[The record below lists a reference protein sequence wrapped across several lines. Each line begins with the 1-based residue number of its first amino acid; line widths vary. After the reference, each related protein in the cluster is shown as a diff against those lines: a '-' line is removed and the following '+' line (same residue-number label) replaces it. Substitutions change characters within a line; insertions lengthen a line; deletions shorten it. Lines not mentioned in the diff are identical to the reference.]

1 VSSRISTVLLCGLF
15 ACKGGVGEPATPV
28 ATSTTIARTGNN
40 IVSTM
45 FEATDPG
52 WIHDVSTASEEA
64 ARYLYNFGDL
74 PDGVPR

>member
-1 VSSRISTVLLCGLF
+1 
-15 ACKGGVGEPATPV
+15 
-28 ATSTTIARTGNN
+28 
-40 IVSTM
+40 M